1 MRKLLCAISMAA
13 LLVSMTACN
22 SSQDNFTPDYE
33 SAIGAIFINNE
44 QELPENTKVYAD
56 FADNS
61 YSFDLDAACVYYFSA
76 SADVAY
82 AGDQNFTSMTLGQTW
97 TMIPWVLKA
106 R

>member
-61 YSFDLDAACVYYFSA
+61 YSFVWTLL
-76 SADVAY
+76 AY
-82 AGDQNFTSMTLGQTW
+82 IISLPVQMLLMLEIRTL
-97 TMIPWVLKA
+97 PV
-106 R
+106 

>member
-56 FADNS
+56 FADNTH
-61 YSFDLDAACVYYFSA
+61 LIWTLL
-76 SADVAY
+76 AY
-82 AGDQNFTSMTLGQTW
+82 IISLPVQMLLMLEIRTL
-97 TMIPWVLKA
+97 PV
-106 R
+106 